1 MADLSPEDRTI
12 DTMFQDA
19 VNALRRG
26 DKKRAKELLTLLL
39 KSDQNNSTY
48 WVWLSA
54 SVDNTK
60 ERIYCLQT
68 ALKLNPEN
76 GTAKRGLILLGAL
89 APDDS
94 IQPFPMNRPR
104 AWEEKLL
111 LANERPR
118 EKGFRAVLRSPVT
131 RLVSVFVVLAGL
143 AAVVIFGFVLPR
155 QTTVIPTQT
164 NTPGPSP
171 TFTGTPTVFGATA
184 APTRS
189 FVGPTP
195 LWMMLPQTYTPTPLY
210 VNTPRGLNS
219 RDQFRIAE
227 EAYKAGDWDTFI
239 TNMELIV
246 PMEPT
251 SADVQYYIGEAYRFK
266 GQSSNAL
273 KAYNEALKIDP
284 DFGPPYLGLARAR
297 LLAEP
302 NFNAETLFD
311 EAIKRD
317 PNFGEI
323 YLERARYY
331 ILHKDPKSAIV
342 DLDQASKLMP
352 ESPDVY
358 MVYASAYLALDNKK
372 SALEAAEKAYSL
384 DITAVP
390 VYKFLGELYIENEQY
405 QKAIDAL
412 DVYVRYEDEDALALA
427 MLGQSYFEIKDYKTA
442 VEHLNRAMNLNRT
455 GLSRYYVYR
464 GFANLELKNIDTAV
478 EDLEAALAVDKTS
491 FEINLGLVRGYYLQ
505 EKFGSAF
512 LKVEVL
518 NSLAETDEQTALMHY
533 WRALVQEQRG
543 EPKDALKSWKAL
555 YAMDADVMTAEMRA
569 DAELHLKA
577 MVTATNTPKAGV
589 RTPTPKASVTP
600 TPKVGKTPSR
610 TPTP

>member
-19 VNALRRG
+19 VSALRRG
-26 DKKRAKELLTLLL
+26 EKKRARELLTLLL
-39 KSDQNNSTY
+39 KADQNNETY
-48 WVWLSA
+48 WIWLSA
-54 SVDNTK
+54 AVDNTK

-111 LANERPR
+111 LANEKPR
-118 EKGFRAVLRSPVT
+118 EKGFRAVVKSPIT
-131 RLVSVFVVLAGL
+131 RLVSVFVVIAGL
-143 AAVVIFGFVLPR
+143 AAVIIFGFVLPR
-155 QTTVIPTQT
+155 QTTIVPTQT

-171 TFTGTPTVFGATA
+171 TFTFTPTIFGATA
-184 APTRS
+184 APTKS
-189 FVGPTP
+189 FTGPTP

-227 EAYKAGDWDTFI
+227 EAYNAGDWDTFI
-239 TNMELIV
+239 VNMELIV

-251 SADVQYYIGEAYRFK
+251 SADIYFYIGEAYRFK
-266 GQSSNAL
+266 GQASNAL
-273 KAYNEALKIDP
+273 KAYNESLKIDP
-284 DFGPPYLGLARAR
+284 QFGPSYLGLARAR
-297 LLAEP
+297 LMAEP
-302 NFNAETLFD
+302 NFNAETLFS
-311 EAIKRD
+311 EALKRD

-331 ILHKDPKSAIV
+331 LVHKDPKSALV
-342 DLDQASKLMP
+342 DLEEAVRLMP

-358 MVYASAYLALDNKK
+358 MVYASAYLALDNKE

-390 VYKFLGELYIENEQY
+390 VYKLLGELYMENGEY
-405 QKAIDAL
+405 RKSIDAL
-412 DVYVRYEDEDALALA
+412 AVYVRYNDQDAHAIA
-427 MLGQSYFEIKDYKTA
+427 MLGQAYYEVNDYQSA
-442 VEHLNRAMNLNRT
+442 VEYLDQAMSIDSK
-455 GLSRYYVYR
+455 GLTRYFVYR
-464 GFANLELKNIDTAV
+464 GLANLELNNADRAV
-478 EDLEAALAVDKTS
+478 EDLEAALVADKTS
-491 FEINLGLVRGYYLQ
+491 FDINLGLVRGYYLQ

-533 WRALVQEQRG
+533 WRALVQEKRN
-543 EPKDALKSWKAL
+543 EPKDALKHWKAL
-555 YAMDADVMTAEMRA
+555 YAMDESVMTPEMRA
-569 DAELHLKA
+569 DAELHLKT
-577 MVTATNTPKAGV
+577 MITATNTPKGGT
-589 RTPTPKASVTP
+589 RTPTPTP
-600 TPKVGKTPSR
+600 TSKAVKTPSR